1 MQIRPYK
8 TSDREQVKD
17 LVSNILDAE
26 FSFGKKAYEYCDLDS
41 IDSVYGGKREAF
53 FVLVDKGSVGGTVGV
68 KEETHK
74 TAIIR
79 RLFVA
84 KQMRKKGYGGLLLDR
99 AIDFCRENGY
109 HEAVFHA
116 ANAMTSAIDLC
127 RSRGFNEKEKL
138 ELGGI
143 NIIRFSLE
151 L

>member
-8 TSDREQVKD
+8 TSDKEQVKD
-17 LVSNILDAE
+17 LVSSILDAE

-41 IDSVYGGKREAF
+41 IDSVYGGKKEAF
-53 FVLVDKGSVGGTVGV
+53 FVLVDKGSVGGTVGI
-68 KEETHK
+68 KEETSK

-84 KQMRKKGYGGLLLDR
+84 KQLRKKGYGGLLLDR

-116 ANAMTSAIDLC
+116 ANAMASAIDLC

-143 NIIRFSLE
+143 NLIKFSLE